1 MKLNKK
7 NSERK
12 RMSGLQML
20 GLFIL
25 SLFWATNVQAQSAV
39 SVGTQVTS
47 ESALESGKAYV
58 LQSTASGT
66 PYIEDVGTYYNVPT
80 SQNAA
85 TTACVYYIIS
95 NGDGTWKFKNM
106 ETEKFWGKPVA
117 SSATPATSGFIP
129 SDESAAGNWTLNFNT
144 NGTLNPSCNGFYI
157 NRSSGKLH
165 AWTSGIVCKIFEV
178 GEAQEA
184 ITPTAS
190 DIYTLNNTNSYRGAL
205 IYNPGQSTKWVWSS
219 GKSGTFNATSANSQW
234 ILMPTGT
241 NGQYYLYNVGAKKFA
256 IPVTGGTYPGYSW
269 ALSSDAATLT
279 LNQQSDGTY
288 KLKTVSG
295 NLCVSVSNNYEGPII
310 NYDDIGAQFTI
321 TKVGDASSEVTTQV
335 TNAVNK
341 LIHKTTPLSAVPSED
356 GWYAIRIKTNANY
369 PDYFVFTPEEEINYN
384 GTSYA
389 LNFYNAA
396 KVRPAIDN
404 ATYYFRIAKDG
415 NGYDW
420 QMPNGRYLYNNVNK
434 FPVSTEAATAITIDH
449 SNSGFRFYHNNG
461 SSTRYGVPYYLSS
474 TYFIG
479 ETSSSG
485 NAYYDIY
492 PISLANAGLT
502 AWQVLSDDAPA
513 SAQITCSR
521 TDVSGLTSVYKNGYF
536 FLPSSVTP
544 EASDFFLPGGAST
557 TVDATAHTIT
567 IAYNPDLAIVKEGV
581 SVEQGWQTA
590 ARGKEVML
598 LRVNAAPFN
607 APTGVT
613 MNVSLKDGAESNI
626 SKLTLYEASS
636 ASPEI
641 LSTGSGAPTKTV
653 ISEATIAGSTATFTI
668 GNFSAGTHYYWIGA
682 TITEGAELGAI
693 VDAAVTDITYTY
705 NSKET
710 TLDLTSVGDPSD
722 RGAMVFNVHSYPFL
736 PRDNGSRVY
745 RIPALVTANDG
756 SLVAAADKR
765 YESYTDI
772 GGGHVIDIVVRRST
786 DGGKTWG
793 EPVIVAK
800 GQGTADNAKCG
811 YGDPSLTKGKDG
823 KLYCLFAAGNTGY
836 FYGLNRICMSTSE
849 DNGVTWTEPVDLFE
863 TGRITDHTQYGLFD
877 YFVTSGK
884 GLYTNDGILMYLI
897 PAQCYTD
904 AGKSA
909 HISNSNDYLFYSTDD
924 GATWHIDTTPVYT
937 GGDEAKLEQMADGT
951 LIASV
956 RQAGNRGFNTG
967 TYTKNDDGTV
977 TFNWDTQTTNATLYQ
992 PYANNQDIIY
1002 YDREK
1007 GILFHTMTKGQ
1018 HANLNLYM
1026 SSDNGSNWVHVCQLQ
1041 PKGARYATMTKLE
1054 NGDLGILFEDQSL
1067 NAAGGYT
1074 DYNHYPINFLTI
1086 AKEQIEEWIKDV
1098 SVEAYDFD
1106 ANFDKVFIIK
1116 NFYPADGNKRYVRS
1130 AKYNEANDLIVYR
1143 TDNADEAAEMLILED
1158 HQNEGYYYVYDLKSN
1173 YYLKASENANSGTA
1187 WTYSTTPVN
1196 VKLIDNT
1203 ANHTDW
1209 ILTDGHIFL
1218 IQNSEGGMAN
1228 AFSGVN
1234 GNQVKNWND
1243 ANDVGT
1249 NWYIYAIDKNTTSDV
1264 FVDPTALY
1272 YIKNADNG
1280 CYFETGTDGN
1290 LTRNTQGTAAKYAIV
1305 PVKGQDG
1312 YFYLFDTENN
1322 NFVVSEEATGDG
1334 GQWTRSTT
1342 TPTAIKITNN
1352 ITNQYMDRAAWNPS
1366 TIIYLLGSKYAN
1378 RYGGGMSGL
1387 VKNYNAQ
1394 ADKGS
1399 HWYIERVDNSTPAV
1413 VELKGVTENIQSL
1426 VESVDEA
1433 KTQLQYTATVGNEG
1447 YGTVVVP
1454 FDADVTGGVEAYT
1467 TSTLDGA
1474 NVVLNS
1480 ITEITANTPAILKNP
1495 GTLVLSAKDETIE
1508 YKDNPQYGLLTGVY
1522 ANTTSKEGT
1531 YVLQNQGGEV
1541 AFYLVGS
1548 EIQPA
1553 IRPFRAYLT
1562 APSAAGAKALHFA
1575 FGETNGID
1583 SIEIMDTTIIEGVYN
1598 LAGQQTGK
1606 TLQKGINIIRKTD
1619 GTIQKVIMK

>member
-1 MKLNKK
+1 MRIKQFIPILLL
-7 NSERK
+7 
-12 RMSGLQML
+12 MILGGLSGAMAQEVVLAGDQ
-20 GLFIL
+20 ITQES
-25 SLFWATNVQAQSAV
+25 SLV
-39 SVGTQVTS
+39 
-47 ESALESGKAYV
+47 SGKSY
-58 LQSTASGT
+58 L
-66 PYIEDVGTYYNVPT
+66 
-80 SQNAA
+80 
-85 TTACVYYIIS
+85 VYYVG
-95 NGDGTWKFKNM
+95 NGNSGFMKDTGSSYTGKDDNEANERAVYVFTKNDDGTWKVKNSY
-106 ETEKFWGKPVA
+106 TKKFWGKPTEA
-117 SSATPATSGFIP
+117 SANTYIG
-129 SDESAAGNWTLNFNT
+129 SDTGGDWTLNFQN
-144 NGTLNPSCNGFYI
+144 NGNVAPSCNNFSW
-157 NRSSGKLH
+157 NRSGSIIHPWSLGTANVNQLR
-165 AWTSGIVCKIFEV
+165 INEIE
-178 GEAQEA
+178 ENAQTLA
-184 ITPTAS
+184 PTAS

-219 GKSGTFNATSANSQW
+219 GKSGSFNASSANCQW

-241 NGQYYLYNVGAKKFA
+241 EGQYYLYNVGAQKFA
-256 IPVTGGTYPGYSW
+256 IPVTGGTYSGYSW
-269 ALSSDAATLT
+269 AFSSDAAALT
-279 LNQQSDGTY
+279 LNQQADGTY

-341 LIHKTTPLSAVPSED
+341 LIHNTTPLSAVPSED
-356 GWYAIRIKTNANY
+356 GWYAVRIKTNATY

-434 FPVSTEAATAITIDH
+434 FPVSTETATAITIDH
-449 SNSGFRFYHNNG
+449 SDSGFRFYHNNG

-479 ETSSSG
+479 ETESGG

-513 SAQITCSR
+513 SVQITCSR

-567 IAYNPDLAIVKEGV
+567 IAYNPDLAIVEEGV
-581 SVEQGWQTA
+581 TVEQGWQTA
-590 ARGKEVML
+590 ARGEEVML
-598 LRVNAAPFN
+598 LRVTAAPFN
-607 APTGVT
+607 SPTGVS
-613 MNVSLKDGAESNI
+613 MSVNLKDGAESNI

-641 LSTGSGAPTKTV
+641 LSTGTGAPTKTV
-653 ISEATIAGSTATFTI
+653 VSEATVASSTATFTI
-668 GNFSAGTHYYWIGA
+668 GDFSAKTHYYWIGA
-682 TITEGAELGAI
+682 TITADAELGAI
-693 VDAAVTDITYTY
+693 VDAAVTGITYTY

-722 RGAMVFNVHSYPFL
+722 RGAMVFNVRSYPFL

-745 RIPALVTANDG
+745 RIPALATASDG

-765 YESYTDI
+765 YDSYTDI

-800 GQGTADNAKCG
+800 GQGTADKAKCG

-863 TGRITDHTQYGLFD
+863 TGRITDHTQYGLYD

-937 GGDEAKLEQMADGT
+937 GGDEAKLEQLADGT

-967 TYTKNDDGTV
+967 TYTKNADGTV
-977 TFNWDTQTTNATLYQ
+977 TFNWGTQTTNTTLYQ
-992 PYANNQDIIY
+992 PYANNQDIFN
-1002 YDREK
+1002 YDSEK
-1007 GILFHTMTKGQ
+1007 GVLFHTMTKGQ

-1026 SSDNGSNWVHVCQLQ
+1026 STDNGSNWKHVCQLQ
-1041 PKGARYATMTKLE
+1041 AKGARYATMTKLE

-1067 NAAGGYT
+1067 NDAGGYT

-1086 AKEQIEEWIKDV
+1086 AKEQ
-1098 SVEAYDFD
+1098 VEAWIEAEEDM
-1106 ANFDKVFIIK
+1106 K
-1116 NFYPADGNKRYVRS
+1116 NAVMIADGTKD
-1130 AKYNEANDLIVYR
+1130 K
-1143 TDNADEAAEMLILED
+1143 
-1158 HQNEGYYYVYDLKSN
+1158 GP
-1173 YYLKASENANSGTA
+1173 ASYGDANSGTINGSHQLTSV
-1187 WTYSTTPVN
+1187 WTSKSTSGVAGLKLVADHDAFLQETAYSSFNCLGIKPSAGGATDVVTITAPEGYLVKGYYMEAGFWTDKENYTITATDGEGVKEYTTTAAPANGTMALNVTHIYKQSTT
-1196 VKLIDNT
+1196 
-1203 ANHTDW
+1203 
-1209 ILTDGHIFL
+1209 
-1218 IQNSEGGMAN
+1218 
-1228 AFSGVN
+1228 FSV
-1234 GNQVKNWND
+1234 
-1243 ANDVGT
+1243 
-1249 NWYIYAIDKNTTSDV
+1249 
-1264 FVDPTALY
+1264 
-1272 YIKNADNG
+1272 
-1280 CYFETGTDGN
+1280 
-1290 LTRNTQGTAAKYAIV
+1290 
-1305 PVKGQDG
+1305 
-1312 YFYLFDTENN
+1312 
-1322 NFVVSEEATGDG
+1322 
-1334 GQWTRSTT
+1334 
-1342 TPTAIKITNN
+1342 
-1352 ITNQYMDRAAWNPS
+1352 
-1366 TIIYLLGSKYAN
+1366 
-1378 RYGGGMSGL
+1378 
-1387 VKNYNAQ
+1387 
-1394 ADKGS
+1394 
-1399 HWYIERVDNSTPAV
+1399 
-1413 VELKGVTENIQSL
+1413 QSL
-1426 VESVDEA
+1426 QAANTRCLMINKFYVVLTKDYPVALNAVGEA
-1433 KTQLQYTATVGNEG
+1433 SYATL
-1447 YGTVVVP
+1447 YLP
-1454 FDADVTGGVEAYT
+1454 FDAKTDDVTKAYYVETVADGVATLTELSEGKIPAKTAVVLINNSAETSVTFGVEKGLAAAIGE
-1467 TSTLDGA
+1467 DA
-1474 NVVLNS
+1474 NL
-1480 ITEITANTPAILKNP
+1480 LK
-1495 GTLVLSAKDETIE
+1495 GTLVPMELDLSQESPNYSMGRKDGNIGFYKFDNNGSTTISLGANKAYLQVPAAESSAKGFTFSFGDPSGITLFGDESAS
-1508 YKDNPQYGLLTGVY
+1508 DAFL
-1522 ANTTSKEGT
+1522 
-1531 YVLQNQGGEV
+1531 QGGE
-1541 AFYLVGS
+1541 
-1548 EIQPA
+1548 
-1553 IRPFRAYLT
+1553 
-1562 APSAAGAKALHFA
+1562 H
-1575 FGETNGID
+1575 
-1583 SIEIMDTTIIEGVYN
+1583 VYD
-1598 LAGQQTGK
+1598 LSGRRISVSSV
-1606 TLQKGINIIRKTD
+1606 LPKGIYIVGGK
-1619 GTIQKVIMK
+1619 KVAVK